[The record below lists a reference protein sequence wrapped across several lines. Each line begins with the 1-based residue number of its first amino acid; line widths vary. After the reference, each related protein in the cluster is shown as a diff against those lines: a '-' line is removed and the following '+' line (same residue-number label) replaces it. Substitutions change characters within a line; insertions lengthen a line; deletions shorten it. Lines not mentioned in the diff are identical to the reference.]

1 LLFLL
6 DLRAQSG
13 RQRTGGRQAKANQ
26 PKDHS
31 NCMLAP
37 ARVERTAEAIRSL
50 PDVQDPRGVKSRR
63 DFRRAGK

>member
-13 RQRTGGRQAKANQ
+13 RQRTGGCQAKANE

-37 ARVERTAEAIRSL
+37 PASRGLPKRDSKPAGRARSM
-50 PDVQDPRGVKSRR
+50 QG
-63 DFRRAGK
+63 